1 MALQVWLPLNG
12 DLHNQGLK
20 NIKPVGNGITLDNNG
35 KIGQCYSFNGSNS
48 ISINAVV
55 LPSQTPAWS
64 FTCWFYLSDTTMTTA
79 SCFFS
84 ERTGT
89 NSTGYTI
96 FIYPKTGKILV
107 DDGMRWEITPQTF
120 TQNTWYHLA
129 ITRNSSG
136 KKLYINGE
144 LKGSTSTI
152 GNTTTVNTNGCLI
165 GLAQSSSALAT
176 GNQGIKGKLNDIR
189 IYNHCLS
196 AKEVEEISKGLVLHY
211 LLNNDNNSG
220 YGWLYP
226 NGERTVTRA
235 SSNTFIDYEFNPN
248 LISNTDTSY
257 IVNFDAKGSVSG
269 MELDLYFRN
278 SSGTAYAIT
287 TKQTLTTNWVHYS
300 LSISGSPET
309 LQIFRAR
316 CYKGTAGD
324 IIYLRNVKLLSNN
337 MPFLGTIVYDSS
349 GYNNNGTAYNTFQ
362 LINNS
367 VRYSKSLYF
376 NGNNNAILIPF
387 NNILG
392 LTAAGNTPYTF
403 SCWIY
408 VSEVSSKSWATIL
421 GGQSGFEIE
430 TRTSSSTTNGCF
442 YAYSWGKGNKD
453 FSLNNWH
460 HLAMTN
466 NTTETKWYLNGE
478 YFYTGTSPNIPYG
491 NFYIGSW
498 KNTTSQNFK
507 GQVSDFRIYST
518 CLTAAQ
524 IKELYNTSMKIENGV
539 ITPRNLQ

>member
-20 NIKPVGNGITLDNNG
+20 NIKSVGNGIILDNNG

-48 ISINAVV
+48 ISINTVV

-107 DDGMRWEITPQTF
+107 DDGTRWEITPQTF

-257 IVNFDAKGSVSG
+257 IVDFDAKGSVPG
-269 MELDLYFRN
+269 MGLDLYFRN

-287 TKQTLTTNWVHYS
+287 AKQTLTTNWVHYS

-518 CLTAAQ
+518 CLTAIQ

-539 ITPRNLQ
+539 ITPRNLE